1 MDAPSCR
8 FVTMRLLVVD
18 GGATGTDVALCVD
31 GQIAARVELPSV
43 KPLRGELRTDQ
54 LCLMLGSFLG
64 AHTAVDE
71 VDAALDGVIIGMA
84 GVWSERE
91 RYEYG
96 DAFVTAWAQYVST
109 DHVPLVLLS
118 DAELL
123 LTSAFGTDVGAVLIG
138 GTGSMML
145 MRDADGLL
153 QRVGGW
159 GHAVDDAGGG
169 YWFGRRAIGA
179 VARMLDGRGP
189 ETLLIRPVAN
199 LLRVDA
205 DDHDAVRDAL
215 RRADPSRMAR
225 LAQAVLY
232 YADEGDAVAIDIR
245 REGARELALLLQN
258 VPANVDVV
266 LYGSLFESEA
276 YRELVERVAVR
287 PLPRLHDVIGALI
300 ERIHRAGQL
309 PTTLM

>member
-1 MDAPSCR
+1 MDASSR
-8 FVTMRLLVVD
+8 RLVAMRLLVVD

-31 GQIAARVELPSV
+31 GRIAARAELPSV
-43 KPLRGELRTDQ
+43 KPLRGDLRTDQ

-64 AHTAVDE
+64 THTAVDE
-71 VDAALDGVIIGMA
+71 ADVMLDGVIVGMA

-91 RYEYG
+91 RYEYS
-96 DAFVTAWAQYVST
+96 DAFMSAWTQYVST

-169 YWFGRRAIGA
+169 YWLGRRASGA

-189 ETLLIRPVAN
+189 ETLLIRPVAS

-205 DDHDAVRDAL
+205 DDHDAVRNAL
-215 RRADPSRMAR
+215 RRSDPSRMAR

-232 YADEGDAVAIDIR
+232 YADEGDAAAIEIR
-245 REGARELALLLQN
+245 QEGARELALLLQN
-258 VPANVDVV
+258 VPANVEVV
-266 LYGSLFESEA
+266 LYGSLFESQT
-276 YRELVERVAVR
+276 YRELVERLAAR
-287 PLPRLHDVIGALI
+287 PLPKLHDVIGVLVD
-300 ERIHRAGQL
+300 RIHRAGQL
-309 PTTLM
+309 PTTSV

>member
-8 FVTMRLLVVD
+8 LVTMRLLVVD
-18 GGATGTDVALCVD
+18 GGATGTDVALCER
-31 GQIAARVELPSV
+31 GRIAARAELPSA
-43 KPLRGELRTDQ
+43 KPLRGEPRTDQ

-64 AHTAVDE
+64 AHIA
-71 VDAALDGVIIGMA
+71 VDAAEDTLDGVIVGMA

-91 RYEYG
+91 RYEYAE
-96 DAFVTAWAQYVST
+96 AFTAAWTQYVSI
-109 DHVPLVLLS
+109 DRVPLVLLS

-145 MRDADGLL
+145 MRDIDGLL
-153 QRVGGW
+153 HRVGGW

-169 YWFGRRAIGA
+169 YWFGRRASGA

-205 DDHDAVRDAL
+205 DDHNAVNDAL

-225 LAQAVLY
+225 LAKAVLY
-232 YADEGDAVAIDIR
+232 YADEGDAVSIEIR
-245 REGARELALLLQN
+245 QEGARELALLLQH
-258 VPANVDVV
+258 VPADVDVV
-266 LYGSLFESEA
+266 LYGSLFENEA
-276 YRELVERVAVR
+276 YRELVEQKAAR
-287 PLPRLHDVIGALI
+287 PLPKLEDAIDLLI

-309 PTTLM
+309 PTSPI